1 VNLDIPIVIQNA
13 SDESF
18 KAHVRELVDD
28 IKEVYQLDSAPWIIG
43 YSGGKDSTATLQLV
57 WMAISELE
65 PQQRT
70 KPVHVISTDTLV
82 ENPVVAAWV
91 RGSLKM
97 IASAANDQELPIT
110 PHQLTPKTEDS
121 FWVNLLGKGYPS
133 PRNKFRWCT
142 DRLKISPS
150 NKFITGLV
158 SRSGEAVLVLGS
170 RKAESTARAR
180 NMKKH
185 EKGRT
190 RDRLSPNSRLPN
202 CLVYTP
208 IETWQGKDVWKFLV
222 DVLNPWGYDNR
233 DLFDMYL
240 GATDDSECPMVVDD
254 TTKSCG
260 DSRFGCWVCTM
271 VEKDKSMMAMIKND
285 EEKQWMKPLLDFR
298 DEIGVRPD
306 KDRRDF
312 RRLNGS
318 VQLFHGEPIPGPYR
332 KDIRE
337 LWLERLLKCQVDIQR
352 SGPDS
357 VADLQLI
364 SLVELEEIRRIWVQ
378 EKHEIE
384 DTLPSIYERATS
396 EEYPG
401 KNLNNVT
408 TLGSEE
414 LAILRERCG
423 GDELHYQLL
432 RELLDVE
439 QRYRSLSRRAGLFE
453 DIEKVFKRNFF
464 TDAED
469 AKNRALSIQEAKD
482 ANQNRID
489 NRNNG
494 ATTDPYI
501 QQVDLLVDKLLNVGA
516 DDL

>member
-1 VNLDIPIVIQNA
+1 VSLDIPIVVQDA

-18 KAHVRELVDD
+18 KEHVRTLIDD
-28 IKEVYQLDSAPWIIG
+28 VKEVYQLDSAPWILG

-65 PQQRT
+65 PTLRT

-82 ENPVVAAWV
+82 ENPVVASWV
-91 RGSLKM
+91 RGSLGTM
-97 IASAANDQELPIT
+97 ATAANDQELPIS

-150 NKFITGLV
+150 NKFITDLV
-158 SRSGEAVLVLGS
+158 SSFGEAVLILGS
-170 RKAESTARAR
+170 RKAESAARAR

-185 EKGRT
+185 EKGRV
-190 RDRLSPNSRLPN
+190 RDRLSPNARLPN

-222 DVLNPWGYDNR
+222 DVPNPWGYDNR

-240 GATDDSECPMVVDD
+240 DATDDSECPMVVDD

-306 KDRRDF
+306 RDRRDF

-337 LWLERLLKCQVDIQR
+337 AWLARLLECQADVR
-352 SGPDS
+352 RNGPDS
-357 VADLQLI
+357 VSDLQLI

-384 DTLPSIYERATS
+384 DTLPSIYERATG

-401 KNLNNVT
+401 ANLNNVT
-408 TLGSEE
+408 ALGSEE
-414 LAILRERCG
+414 LAILQELCG
-423 GDELHYQLL
+423 EDELHYQLL
-432 RELLDVE
+432 RELLDLE
-439 QRYRSLSRRAGLFE
+439 QRYRSVSRRAGLFE
-453 DIEKVFKRNFF
+453 AIEKVFKRNFF

-469 AKNRALSIQEAKD
+469 AKHRALSIQKAKED
-482 ANQNRID
+482 NQSRVD
-489 NRNNG
+489 SHG
-494 ATTDPYI
+494 GPVTSDPYI
-501 QQVDLLVDKLLNVGA
+501 QQVDLLVDKLVDAGHK
-516 DDL
+516 